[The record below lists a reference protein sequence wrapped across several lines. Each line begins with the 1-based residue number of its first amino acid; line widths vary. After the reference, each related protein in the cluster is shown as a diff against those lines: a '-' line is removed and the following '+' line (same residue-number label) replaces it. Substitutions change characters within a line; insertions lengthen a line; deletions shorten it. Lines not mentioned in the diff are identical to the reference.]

1 MFFKQFFLKSSLKD
15 SLQKFIFKK
24 TIFSF
29 FKLNEVRRNLMNLKK
44 KFFIYNLIFRDKIF
58 RRKNS
63 GFKPSKLKQIYK
75 NSSYYNFVNYKLK
88 INSTFENSQYI
99 FTSQT
104 ASLNI
109 ASKDIFELKG
119 LDFTLKR
126 PEVKIPRVKF
136 KPGYKRIWRD
146 SRTALKEAL
155 RVKFT
160 YQKRLTRYLT
170 RFFKLSNYYA
180 FSASEMSIDKTI
192 VYSRLLPDLLTLKI
206 FMNQKL
212 VYLNGLSIS
221 NTRSL
226 VYENDLIQLIVSKW
240 YYAAY
245 RWISNWTLQRV
256 KKYKRLTYRK
266 GLSGKYKL
274 MKQRKQKSF
283 HVPNWIY
290 LTRYDFADIKP
301 YLEVDY
307 LTLSAVIIYNPY
319 IIDYH
324 SPTDIVEYRPNVHK
338 LYNWKYIT

>member
-1 MFFKQFFLKSSLKD
+1 
-15 SLQKFIFKK
+15 
-24 TIFSF
+24 
-29 FKLNEVRRNLMNLKK
+29 
-44 KFFIYNLIFRDKIF
+44 
-58 RRKNS
+58 
-63 GFKPSKLKQIYK
+63 
-75 NSSYYNFVNYKLK
+75 
-88 INSTFENSQYI
+88 
-99 FTSQT
+99 
-104 ASLNI
+104 
-109 ASKDIFELKG
+109 
-119 LDFTLKR
+119 
-126 PEVKIPRVKF
+126 
-136 KPGYKRIWRD
+136 
-146 SRTALKEAL
+146 
-155 RVKFT
+155 
-160 YQKRLTRYLT
+160 
-170 RFFKLSNYYA
+170 
-180 FSASEMSIDKTI
+180 MSIDKTI